1 MMFHFFRRKSSIP
14 SIASLYGMIVAQARA
29 AAFYRNFGVLDTVNG
44 RFEMVVLHTVLVLR
58 RLQSEPEAVRA
69 LGQGIF
75 DRFCA
80 DMDGSLREMG
90 VGDLA
95 VPDKMR
101 KIGEAFYGRQSAY
114 VAALEA
120 SDPGVL
126 IGTLARNVFGAP
138 QASLGAVRLATYV
151 RAAADRLAGQE
162 GQALSRAE
170 ISFPDPE
177 GLRVAGE
184 TASAGGEDGRETPMG
199 AAG

>member
-1 MMFHFFRRKSSIP
+1 
-14 SIASLYGMIVAQARA
+14 MIVAQARA
-29 AAFYRNFGVLDTVNG
+29 AAFYRNYGVPDTVNG
-44 RFEMVVLHTVLVLR
+44 RFEMVVLHTVMVLR
-58 RLQSEPEAVRA
+58 HLELEPQAVRE

-126 IGTLARNVFGAP
+126 VGALARNVFGAP
-138 QASLGAVRLATYV
+138 EAILGAERLATYV
-151 RAAADRLAGQE
+151 RAAVDRLAGQD
-162 GQALSRAE
+162 GHALSRGQLA
-170 ISFPDPE
+170 FPDPE

-184 TASAGGEDGRETPMG
+184 TPSTTAEDGLERPVG
-199 AAG
+199 AEK

>member
-1 MMFHFFRRKSSIP
+1 MMFHFFRRKSSNP

-29 AAFYRNFGVLDTVNG
+29 AAFYRKYGVPDTVNG

-58 RLQSEPEAVRA
+58 RLQSEPEVLRL

-75 DRFCA
+75 DHFCA

-114 VAALEA
+114 LAALDASGPEPLIEA
-120 SDPGVL
+120 M
-126 IGTLARNVFGAP
+126 ARNV
-138 QASLGAVRLATYV
+138 LGTPGTGLEAVRLATYV
-151 RAAADRLAGQE
+151 RAVADRLAGQDA
-162 GQALSRAE
+162 QALSRAE
-170 ISFPDPE
+170 IGFPNPE

-184 TASAGGEDGRETPMG
+184 TPTTPGEDGLERPVG
-199 AAG
+199 AAE

>member
-1 MMFHFFRRKSSIP
+1 MMFHFFRRKSSSP
-14 SIASLYGMIVAQARA
+14 SIAALYGMIVAQARA
-29 AAFYRNFGVLDTVNG
+29 AAFYRNYDVPDTVNG

-114 VAALEA
+114 LAALEA
-120 SDPGVL
+120 SDPGEL
-126 IGTLARNVFGAP
+126 IGALARNVFGAP
-138 QASLGAVRLATYV
+138 EATLAAVRLATYV
-151 RAAADRLAGQE
+151 RTAADRLAGQD
-162 GQALSRAE
+162 GQALGCAE
-170 ISFPDPE
+170 ITFPDP
-177 GLRVAGE
+177 
-184 TASAGGEDGRETPMG
+184 DGIPVG
-199 AAG
+199 AAE